1 MTDKRLIDMIRVKY
15 AQQEGI
21 EIGFNRFNFS
31 DDADT
36 LEDKLDPFN

>member
-31 DDADT
+31 DNDET
-36 LEDKLDPFN
+36 LEDRLDPFN